1 MLLDI
6 NDKNIALIIKQARES
21 ADLNQVEFGTLTGY
35 SSSTICKYET
45 GKRIPKITDLSYL
58 LTATGCQLNITVR
71 IPVYSRY
78 RKDVIDYEIVCLGD
92 FEISNSEIGFS
103 ELDKRRIRET
113 LILLLRSIE
122 SN

>member
-1 MLLDI
+1 MLLEI
-6 NDKNIALIIKQARES
+6 NDTNNCYIIKRMRES
-21 ADLNQVEFGTLTGY
+21 ANLKQNELGLATGY
-35 SSSTICKYET
+35 SPSTICKIEK
-45 GKRIPKITDLSYL
+45 GKKPPTIIDLHNFANATNCQISITFK
-58 LTATGCQLNITVR
+58 

-78 RKDVIDYEIVCLGD
+78 RKDVIDYEMVCLGD
-92 FEISNSEIGFS
+92 FEISNAEIGFS